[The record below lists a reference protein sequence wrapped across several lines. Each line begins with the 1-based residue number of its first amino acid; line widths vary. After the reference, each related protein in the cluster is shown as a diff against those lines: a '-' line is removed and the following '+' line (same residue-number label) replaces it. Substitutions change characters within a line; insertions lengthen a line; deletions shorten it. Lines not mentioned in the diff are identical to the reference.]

1 MEWLN
6 SLDSYLGKYKWVL
19 AIGLMGGLL
28 NVGSRPDKSVGRKVV
43 DLLLGIASSVFFG
56 WISYEIILFIWKENG
71 VALAGCGF
79 FAWKGATWFGEK
91 FDKFVDA
98 KIEATK
104 RKGDYYG
111 ECDSDRPL

>member
-1 MEWLN
+1 M
-6 SLDSYLGKYKWVL
+6 
-19 AIGLMGGLL
+19 
-28 NVGSRPDKSVGRKVV
+28 
-43 DLLLGIASSVFFG
+43 
-56 WISYEIILFIWKENG
+56 
-71 VALAGCGF
+71 ALAGCGF